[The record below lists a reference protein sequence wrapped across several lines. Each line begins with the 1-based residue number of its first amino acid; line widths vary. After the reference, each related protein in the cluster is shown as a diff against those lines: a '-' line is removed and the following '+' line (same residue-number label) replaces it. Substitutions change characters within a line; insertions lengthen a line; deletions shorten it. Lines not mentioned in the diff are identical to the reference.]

1 MPLYSTVDFQP
12 TWANLC
18 KPPLLFRRRPPQSNY
33 PPDIVPNEDNSSRLA
48 IRIFKGGISRMTP
61 LELASQLQS
70 LPPILHMNI
79 PIAVSSY
86 SKGARGLSVFPR
98 VGGIFTSTTISLD
111 PWLRQLPS
119 RYAIHAG
126 RYLTDKEFRYLR
138 TVIVTAAVY
147 SGFDQMLRLRWHHQ
161 LTFEHRAGV
170 TPYTSSCELAKCCVF
185 GKQSGGTLCCNL
197 SSFRK

>member
-1 MPLYSTVDFQP
+1 M
-12 TWANLC
+12 AHH
-18 KPPLLFRRRPPQSNY
+18 
-33 PPDIVPNEDNSSRLA
+33 
-48 IRIFKGGISRMTP
+48 TP
-61 LELASQLQS
+61 EYMDQS
-70 LPPILHMNI
+70 LPPILRI
-79 PIAVSSY
+79 FIQVAVSSY
-86 SKGARGLSVFPR
+86 SKGPRGLSVLPR

-111 PWLRQLPS
+111 PSLRQLPS

-147 SGFDQMLRLRWHHQ
+147 SGFDQMLRKSWHHQ

-170 TPYTSSCELAKCCVF
+170 TPYTSNCLLAECCVY

-197 SSFRK
+197 LCLGSKSFTKLGTPYTEDTVLFCRVP